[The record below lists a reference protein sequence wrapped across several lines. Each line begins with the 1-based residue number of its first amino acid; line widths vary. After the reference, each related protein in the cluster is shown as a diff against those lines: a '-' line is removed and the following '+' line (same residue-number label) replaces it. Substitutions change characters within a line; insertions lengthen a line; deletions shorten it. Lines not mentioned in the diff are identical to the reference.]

1 MSSANDSAGDAK
13 PPQVKAVG
21 GKGKKREK
29 PKPKGK

>member
-1 MSSANDSAGDAK
+1 MSSANDSAG
-13 PPQVKAVG
+13 QIKAVG

>member
-1 MSSANDSAGDAK
+1 MASASDSAGR
-13 PPQVKAVG
+13 PPVKAVG

>member
-1 MSSANDSAGDAK
+1 MASASESAGSK
-13 PPQVKAVG
+13 PQIKAVG

>member
-1 MSSANDSAGDAK
+1 MASASDSAGSK
-13 PPQVKAVG
+13 PQAVG